1 MTPEPAAPMTAYGA
15 VRLAAQFGID
25 GIEAS
30 ELGGGWVNVNWLVT
44 SRDGSRFV
52 VRRYEGLNV
61 TQRGI
66 AFEHATMRYAGQRVP
81 EVHPPLVD
89 REGWTF
95 IMDDDDWYVAAFPYV
110 EGRTGDRDAAAGA
123 AGVLARF
130 HLALTDFHAE
140 RPRVAR
146 SVGILG
152 WLRQRFLHFAAQPQL
167 ARSLDWDAL
176 MLPVSRASV
185 HTLAKSSRLPLTT
198 VHGDPHPDNFVSDAG
213 SVAGFL
219 DFDFAHEG
227 ERLYDVASAA
237 DTFGRS
243 DEDAPLDLVAARAFV
258 EAYHSHAPLTTEEW
272 ELVPD
277 LMIRR
282 NAFLV
287 WYVVSRHGER
297 AAGDIG
303 NAERYARRVTEIY
316 RLRHEWKKMAS

>member
-1 MTPEPAAPMTAYGA
+1 MTAYDA

-25 GIEAS
+25 AVEAS
-30 ELGGGWVNVNWLVT
+30 ELGGGWVNQNWLVR
-44 SRDGSRFV
+44 SRDGSRFI
-52 VRRYEGLNV
+52 VRRYLGLNV

-66 AFEHATMRYAGQRVP
+66 TFEHATMQHAAQRVP
-81 EVHPPLVD
+81 EVHPPLAAD
-89 REGWTF
+89 YGWTF
-95 IMDDDDWYVAAFPYV
+95 VRDADDWYVAAFPYV
-110 EGRTGDRDAAAGA
+110 EGRTGDREAATSA

-176 MLPVSRASV
+176 VLPVARALVDS
-185 HTLAKSSRLPLTT
+185 LAKSARLPLTT
-198 VHGDPHPDNFVSDAG
+198 VHGDPHPDNFVVDGG
-213 SVAGFL
+213 SVTGL
-219 DFDFAHEG
+219 IDFDFAHES

-243 DEDAPLDLVAARAFV
+243 SEDATLDLAAAHAFAD
-258 EAYHSHAPLTTEEW
+258 AYHVVAPLTTEEW
-272 ELVPD
+272 ELLPY

-316 RLRHEWKKMAS
+316 NLRHEWKAAPA